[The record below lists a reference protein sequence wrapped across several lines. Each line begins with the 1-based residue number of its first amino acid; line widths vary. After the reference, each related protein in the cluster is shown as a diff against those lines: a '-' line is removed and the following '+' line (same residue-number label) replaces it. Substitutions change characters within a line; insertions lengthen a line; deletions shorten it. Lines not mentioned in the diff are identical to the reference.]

1 MSNVVK
7 SKQKKTRFEADH
19 NMIKLRD
26 EVTKLCVND
35 FGFKLEKAQERRNHF
50 YNTHRNLENI
60 DEIMERYDK
69 KLDSFDK
76 WFIDEESHAILS
88 ILRELTKE
96 FTLGNSIYPNNGISK
111 LFEYLERR
119 KHMTRAIGLCYTLQH
134 EIQYVIRILPVD
146 KNKYKRFSEMIEKQV
161 ALIKGVRKADN
172 RFLKDVKNKEED
184 MISRIAEMFSE
195 IED

>member
-7 SKQKKTRFEADH
+7 SKRKKTRFEADH

-26 EVTKLCVND
+26 EVTKLCVTD
-35 FGFKLEKAQERRNHF
+35 FGFSVEKAKNRRDHF
-50 YNTHRNLENI
+50 AKSHENLDNL
-60 DEIMERYDK
+60 DEVLARYDK
-69 KLDSFDK
+69 KIDSFDK
-76 WFIDEESHAILS
+76 WFIDEEARAILS